1 MSDEDDLLAAELAL
15 GLEADAAAKARL
27 ANDAAFAQRVVW
39 WEQQLAGFAAEPGQ
53 DPPSDLWP
61 RIAVALPQNDNAA
74 DRGGG
79 VLRWKLISTAMAAV
93 AVVALVMVAQRPQ
106 ISLPP
111 PPGAPAVASLSGEK
125 GSALAISY
133 DTASHRLTVA
143 PVKLDP
149 GKGDAELWVIPVGA
163 DKAVSLGVIDARK
176 ASSHQLNPSQ
186 ARLVAPGAT
195 FAISLEPVGGSP
207 TGTATGPIVASGKLI
222 ET

>member
-15 GLEADAAAKARL
+15 GLDADPAARARMTS
-27 ANDAAFAQRVVW
+27 DDVFAQRVAW
-39 WEQQLAGFAAEPGQ
+39 WEQRLAGLATEPGQ
-53 DPPSDLWP
+53 DPPAEVWN
-61 RIAVALPQNDNAA
+61 RILAALPQNDNTANDA
-74 DRGGG
+74 RG
-79 VLRWKLISTAMAAV
+79 VLRWKLFSGAMAAV
-93 AVVALVMVAQRPQ
+93 AVAALFMVAQRPQ
-106 ISLPP
+106 ITLPP
-111 PPGAPAVASLSGEK
+111 PPGAPAVATLSGEK

-163 DKAVSLGVIDARK
+163 EKAVSLGVIDARK

-186 ARLVAPGAT
+186 ARLVEPGAT
-195 FAISLEPVGGSP
+195 FAVSLEPVGGSP
-207 TGTATGPIVASGKLI
+207 TGSTTGPIVASGKLI